1 MPKAVYPGTFDPVHK
16 GHVDIATRAA
26 GVFDELIV
34 AAYQTP
40 PTKSLTFTTEQRL
53 ELFTEAV
60 VDVPNIRVVPFTG
73 LAPTFA
79 RENGAEFIL
88 RGLRAG
94 FDFELEFEMALMWRN
109 IAPDIDVVCMMS
121 SLEHQFVY
129 SSRIKEVAQLGANID
144 NLVPS
149 NVAAALHEKYG
160 P

>member
-1 MPKAVYPGTFDPVHK
+1 
-16 GHVDIATRAA
+16 
-26 GVFDELIV
+26 
-34 AAYQTP
+34 
-40 PTKSLTFTTEQRL
+40 
-53 ELFTEAV
+53 
-60 VDVPNIRVVPFTG
+60 VPNIRVVPFTG